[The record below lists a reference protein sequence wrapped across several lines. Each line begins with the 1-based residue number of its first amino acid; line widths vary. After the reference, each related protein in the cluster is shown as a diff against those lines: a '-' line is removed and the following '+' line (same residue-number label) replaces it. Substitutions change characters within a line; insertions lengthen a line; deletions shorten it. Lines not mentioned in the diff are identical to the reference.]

1 MSNAIMTIW
10 GRAFELPVAFD
21 CYENET
27 ILPEQ
32 QEALDKLLHSE
43 KAINS
48 AKRAVE
54 SYCLKMNAS
63 EIGADGIANI
73 FKYVMPYSLFVRR
86 STTSDRYVG
95 LMCKYRFNPED
106 GLVVLFKNEEVYDI
120 GTSDIL

>member
-1 MSNAIMTIW
+1 MNNANITIW
-10 GRAFELPVAFD
+10 GRAFELPVTFD

-32 QEALDKLLHSE
+32 TEALDKFLHSE
-43 KAINS
+43 KMIDT
-48 AKRAVE
+48 AKKAVE

-73 FKYVMPYSLFVRR
+73 FKYVMPYGLYVRR
-86 STTSDRYVG
+86 SATSDRYVG
-95 LMCKYRFNPED
+95 LMCKYRFNLED
-106 GLVVLFKNEEVYDI
+106 GLVVLFKNEEVFDV